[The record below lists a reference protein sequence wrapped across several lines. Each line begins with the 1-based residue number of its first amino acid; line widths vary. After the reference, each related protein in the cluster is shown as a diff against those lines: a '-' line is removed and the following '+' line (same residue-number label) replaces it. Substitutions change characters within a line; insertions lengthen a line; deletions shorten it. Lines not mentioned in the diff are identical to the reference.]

1 MPVAP
6 RNAAEPARISGRRR
20 PSFHTLTVQ
29 EVRRLTQDAIEIAFH
44 VPAELAGHFD
54 YLPGQYVALRID
66 LPDENGTPQEVRRSY
81 SICAEPRT
89 FEDGT
94 SEIRI
99 AVKKDLGGKFSTWA
113 NTALEAGHTVEVMSP
128 MGAFVSRHGRYGEVL
143 EHNRMNS
150 MNHPQDLAG
159 EVAAKGEASFV
170 AIAAGS
176 GITPVIA
183 IARTLLASNPDARF
197 DLIYANRAAMDVM
210 FLEELADLKDTYPQ
224 RLAIHHVLSREQR
237 IAPLLSGRID
247 AEKLQQLL
255 GTAIRADD
263 VDEWFLCGPFE
274 LVQLCRDT
282 LTERG
287 VKPENVRFE
296 LFTSGKPDR
305 PEGNAGR
312 PVVMD
317 QTQDTYRI
325 TFKLDGLQGEVT
337 SPTHA
342 RESVLNAALR
352 VRPDVPF
359 ACAGGVCG
367 TCRAKVVAGS
377 VSMDENYA
385 LEQEELDRG
394 YVLTCQSHPT
404 TKDVT
409 VDFDV

>member
-1 MPVAP
+1 MPVV
-6 RNAAEPARISGRRR
+6 RQTAAEEAEVTGRRR
-20 PSFHTLTVQ
+20 PSFHTLAVK
-29 EVRRLTQDAIEIAFH
+29 EVRRLTDDAIEVGFH
-44 VPAELAGHFD
+44 VPAELAGKFD
-54 YLPGQYVALRID
+54 YLPGQYVALRTT
-66 LPDENGTPQEVRRSY
+66 LPDEIGEPKEIRRSY
-81 SICAEPRT
+81 SICAEPRS
-89 FEDGT
+89 FADGT
-94 SEIRI
+94 SEIRVAI
-99 AVKKDLGGKFSTWA
+99 KKDLGGLFSTWA
-113 NTALEAGHTVEVMSP
+113 NAELKAGDTLDVMSP
-128 MGAFVSRHGRYGEVL
+128 MGAFVSKHGRDGVAVDQ
-143 EHNRMNS
+143 NVMNS
-150 MNHPQDLAG
+150 MNHPEDLAG
-159 EVAAKGEASFV
+159 EAGNFV

-183 IARTLLASNPDARF
+183 IARTLLAANPDTRF
-197 DLIYANRAAMDVM
+197 DLIYANKAAMDVM
-210 FLEELADLKDTYPQ
+210 FLEELADLKDKYPQ

-255 GTAIRADD
+255 GIALHADD

-282 LTERG
+282 LAERG

-305 PEGNAGR
+305 PEGQAGR
-312 PVVMD
+312 PVVVD
-317 QTQDTYRI
+317 ESKETYKI
-325 TFKLDGLQGEVT
+325 TFKLDGLQGEVA

-342 RESVLNAALR
+342 RESILNAALR

-367 TCRAKVVAGS
+367 TCRAKVVTGS
-377 VSMDENYA
+377 VTMDENYA
-385 LEQEELDRG
+385 LEQDELDKG

-404 TKDVT
+404 SKEVT